1 MRVET
6 VIIGGSCLGAGMLA
20 GDSGALLIER
30 SASIGSEYFNSYR
43 ECIGW
48 DVTLRSAE
56 AEGLRYEL
64 REKCVD
70 GEMDFYALAP
80 VMYDFLKAYSNRI
93 MMCTELVFIEERDG
107 GFLLECRNQSGMINI
122 ECEKLIDVS
131 PVTVSRR
138 DWGRKNI
145 TAKYLRA
152 ALCVKD
158 GMPACCEMLEQR
170 KGRGDWE
177 SVIGLKLAPAVSWS
191 TARGELLSSF
201 INDPGRNDAK
211 IALIA
216 REFDYVLE
224 TVRHEFS
231 PNWTF
236 ISPLTFANPLEAFDA
251 GISLRSMEK

>member
-1 MRVET
+1 MRVQT

-20 GDSGALLIER
+20 GDPEALLIER
-30 SASIGSEYFNSYR
+30 SASIGAEYFNSYR
-43 ECIGW
+43 ECTGW
-48 DVTLRSAE
+48 DAPLRSAE
-56 AEGLRYEL
+56 AESLRGEL
-64 REKCVD
+64 LKKCAD

-80 VMYDFLKAYSNRI
+80 VMYDFLKAYSSRI
-93 MMCTELVFIEERDG
+93 MMGTELVSIEERG
-107 GFLLECRNQSGMINI
+107 GKFLLECCNQSGIVNI

-131 PVTVSRR
+131 PVAASRR

-158 GMPACCEMLEQR
+158 GVAACCKTFEQH

-177 SVIGLKLAPAVSWS
+177 SVIGLKLAPDASWS

-201 INDPGRNDAK
+201 MNDPGRNDAK

-224 TVRHEFS
+224 VTHHAFS
-231 PNWTF
+231 PDWTF

-251 GISLRSMEK
+251 GISLRSIEK